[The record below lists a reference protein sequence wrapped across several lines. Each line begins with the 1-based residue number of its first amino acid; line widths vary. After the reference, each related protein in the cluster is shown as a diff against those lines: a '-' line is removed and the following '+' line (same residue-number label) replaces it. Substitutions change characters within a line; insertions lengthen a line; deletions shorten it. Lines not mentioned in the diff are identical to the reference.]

1 MGQLLSSISTF
12 SMLDFNLTQKPVEMG
27 GFSFQDDRS
36 IPKFYVDFQH
46 AGAWSDTI
54 GRLTLILKSIG
65 VTDLQ
70 LGDLALKL
78 LFRG

>member
-1 MGQLLSSISTF
+1 MIRR
-12 SMLDFNLTQKPVEMG
+12 KPVEMG
-27 GFSFQDDRS
+27 GVFSFQDDGS
-36 IPKFYVDFQH
+36 IPKFYADSQN

-70 LGDLALKL
+70 LGG
-78 LFRG
+78 FGT

>member
-12 SMLDFNLTQKPVEMG
+12 SMLDFDPTQNLLRWG
-27 GFSFQDDRS
+27 GEVFSFQDDGP
-36 IPKFYVDFQH
+36 IPKFYADFQN

-70 LGDLALKL
+70 LGG
-78 LFRG
+78 FGT